1 MTRKMQESLLD
12 ISLYTDNKIIAPMM
26 LSKKIITMKKL
37 IVSLVLMAVTSGYS
51 QELNLPVFTQYLA
64 DNPFVLSPAYAGIG
78 DNLRIRVN
86 GLTQWV
92 GIKDAPQN
100 QSAYADFRI
109 LDRSGIGISVYND
122 SNGNTR
128 QTGAKVSFA
137 HHLILDYYSKQY
149 LSFGIS
155 YNYNTFRILTEN
167 FTGDV
172 NGGGSG
178 SISPTDNRYTSNN
191 NFDVSALYR
200 NRNFYLSFNANNVL
214 KKNINIERADEPDL
228 LSNYQIYSGYTFR
241 DGENSRIE
249 YEPSIFYQFFASDQR
264 STTDFN
270 FKYRRYNRY
279 EDYYWIGVSYRFL
292 NDQFP
297 KPLSV
302 GPMAGFMKSKF
313 YFGYSYQVMFNGLG
327 TYNSG
332 THVVTIGFDF
342 LQSISNCPCTQSPV
356 HD

>member
-1 MTRKMQESLLD
+1 MQESLLD
-12 ISLYTDNKIIAPMM
+12 ISHYTDNKIVPPMM

-37 IVSLVLMAVTSGYS
+37 ILSLVLMAVTSGYS

-64 DNPFVLSPAYAGIG
+64 DNPFVLSPAFAGIG
-78 DNLRIRVN
+78 DNLRIRAN

-92 GIKDAPQN
+92 GIKDAPDN
-100 QSAYADFRI
+100 QSVYADFRI
-109 LDRSGIGISVYND
+109 LDRSGVGISVYND
-122 SNGNTR
+122 KNGYTR

-155 YNYNTFRILTEN
+155 YNFNSFKI
-167 FTGDV
+167 DV
-172 NGGGSG
+172 NDFNNNGPDGNPVFDP
-178 SISPTDNRYTSNN
+178 SITDNRYTSNN

-200 NRNFYLSFNANNVL
+200 NKNFYLSFNANNVL
-214 KKNINIERADEPDL
+214 KKNVDKYRGVEPDL
-228 LSNYQIYSGYTFR
+228 LSNYQVYTGYTFK

-249 YEPSIFYQFFASDQR
+249 YEPSLYYQYFASDKR

-279 EDYYWIGVSYRFL
+279 EDYYWIGASYRFL

-313 YFGYSYQVMFNGLG
+313 YFGYSYQIMFNDLG
-327 TYNSG
+327 NYNTG

-342 LQSISNCPCTQSPV
+342 FGSISNCPCTQSPV

>member
-1 MTRKMQESLLD
+1 
-12 ISLYTDNKIIAPMM
+12 
-26 LSKKIITMKKL
+26 
-37 IVSLVLMAVTSGYS
+37 MAVTSGYS

-64 DNPFVLSPAYAGIG
+64 DNPFIISPAFAGIG
-78 DNLRIRVN
+78 DNLRIRAN

-100 QSAYADFRI
+100 QSVYADFRL
-109 LDRSGIGISVYND
+109 LDRSGVGISVYND
-122 SNGNTR
+122 KNGFTR

-149 LSFGIS
+149 LSFGLS
-155 YNYNTFRILTEN
+155 YNFNSFRIDIDEFNTTPNAPIL
-167 FTGDV
+167 DP
-172 NGGGSG
+172 
-178 SISPTDNRYTSNN
+178 SITDNRYTSNN
-191 NFDVSALYR
+191 NFDISALYR
-200 NRNFYLSFNANNVL
+200 NKNFYASFNANNVL
-214 KKNINIERADEPDL
+214 KKNVDKYRGVEPNL
-228 LSNYQIYSGYTFR
+228 LSNYQVYTGYIIT
-241 DGENSRIE
+241 DGENRRIE
-249 YEPSIFYQFFASDQR
+249 YEPSVYYQYFASDKR

-279 EDYYWIGVSYRFL
+279 EDYYWVGVSYRFL

-313 YFGYSYQVMFNGLG
+313 YFGYSYQVMFNQLG
-327 TYNSG
+327 AYNTG
-332 THVVTIGFDF
+332 THVVTIGVDF
-342 LQSISNCPCTQSPV
+342 LGAISNCPCTQSPV

>member
-1 MTRKMQESLLD
+1 
-12 ISLYTDNKIIAPMM
+12 M
-26 LSKKIITMKKL
+26 LSKKIITMKKFIL
-37 IVSLVLMAVTSGYS
+37 SLVLMAVTTSYS

-78 DNLRIRVN
+78 DNLRIRAN

-92 GIKDAPQN
+92 GIKDAPEN
-100 QSAYADFRI
+100 QSLYADFRI
-109 LDRSGIGISVYND
+109 LDRSGVGISIYND
-122 SNGNTR
+122 KNGYTR

-155 YNYNTFRILTEN
+155 YNFNSFRIDIDEFNNTIEHPIL
-167 FTGDV
+167 DPSV
-172 NGGGSG
+172 
-178 SISPTDNRYTSNN
+178 TDNRYTGNN
-191 NFDVSALYR
+191 NFDISALYR
-200 NRNFYLSFNANNVL
+200 NKNFYLSFNANNVL
-214 KKNINIERADEPDL
+214 KKNVDKYRGVEPNL
-228 LSNYQIYSGYTFR
+228 LSNYQVYTGYVFN
-241 DGENSRIE
+241 DGENRRIE
-249 YEPSIFYQFFASDQR
+249 YEPSIFYQYFASDKR

-279 EDYYWIGVSYRFL
+279 EDYYWIGVSYRML

-302 GPMAGFMKSKF
+302 GPMAGFMKSRF
-313 YFGYSYQVMFNGLG
+313 YFGYSYQVMFNDLG
-327 TYNSG
+327 NYNTG

-342 LQSISNCPCTQSPV
+342 LQAISNCPCTQSPV

>member
-1 MTRKMQESLLD
+1 
-12 ISLYTDNKIIAPMM
+12 M
-26 LSKKIITMKKL
+26 LSKKLITMKKFIL
-37 IVSLVLMAVTSGYS
+37 SLVLMAVTTSYS

-64 DNPFVLSPAYAGIG
+64 DNPFVISPAFAGIG
-78 DNLRIRVN
+78 DNLRIRAN

-100 QSAYADFRI
+100 QSLYADFRI
-109 LDRSGIGISVYND
+109 LDRSGVGISLYND
-122 SNGNTR
+122 RNGYTR

-137 HHLILDYYSKQY
+137 HHIILDYYSKQY
-149 LSFGIS
+149 LSFGLS
-155 YNYNTFRILTEN
+155 YNFNTFRIDTDEFN
-167 FTGDV
+167 TTIEHPVIDPSV
-172 NGGGSG
+172 
-178 SISPTDNRYTSNN
+178 TDNRYNANN
-191 NFDVSALYR
+191 NFDISALYR
-200 NRNFYLSFNANNVL
+200 NKSFYVSFNANNVL
-214 KKNINIERADEPDL
+214 KKNTDKYRGVEPNL
-228 LSNYQIYSGYTFR
+228 LSNYQVYTGYVFK

-249 YEPSIFYQFFASDQR
+249 YEPSVYYQYFASDGR

-279 EDYYWIGVSYRFL
+279 EDYYWVGVSYRFL

-302 GPMAGFMKSKF
+302 GPMLGFMKSKF
-313 YFGYSYQVMFNGLG
+313 YFGYSYQVMFNDLG
-327 TYNSG
+327 NYNTG
-332 THVVTIGFDF
+332 THSVTIGFDF

>member
-1 MTRKMQESLLD
+1 
-12 ISLYTDNKIIAPMM
+12 M
-26 LSKKIITMKKL
+26 LSKKLITMKKFIL
-37 IVSLVLMAVTSGYS
+37 SLVLMAVTTSYS

-64 DNPFVLSPAYAGIG
+64 DNPFVISPAFAGIG
-78 DNLRIRVN
+78 DNLRVRAN

-100 QSAYADFRI
+100 QSLYADFRV
-109 LDRSGIGISVYND
+109 LDRSGVGISLYND
-122 SNGNTR
+122 RNGYTR

-137 HHLILDYYSKQY
+137 HHIILDYYSKQY
-149 LSFGIS
+149 LSFGLS
-155 YNYNTFRILTEN
+155 YNFNTFRIDTDEFN
-167 FTGDV
+167 TTIEHPVIDPSV
-172 NGGGSG
+172 
-178 SISPTDNRYTSNN
+178 TDNRYNANN
-191 NFDVSALYR
+191 NFDISALYR
-200 NRNFYLSFNANNVL
+200 NKSFYLSFNANNVL
-214 KKNINIERADEPDL
+214 KKNTDKYRGVEPNL
-228 LSNYQIYSGYTFR
+228 LSNYQVYTGYVFK

-249 YEPSIFYQFFASDQR
+249 YEPSVYYQYFASDGR

-302 GPMAGFMKSKF
+302 GPMVGFMKSKF
-313 YFGYSYQVMFNGLG
+313 YFGYSYQVMFNDLG
-327 TYNSG
+327 NYNTG
-332 THVVTIGFDF
+332 THSVTIGFDF

>member
-1 MTRKMQESLLD
+1 MQESLLD

-26 LSKKIITMKKL
+26 LSKKFITMKKL

-92 GIKDAPQN
+92 GIKDAPEN
-100 QSAYADFRI
+100 QSAYIDFRL
-109 LDRSGIGISVYND
+109 LDRSGVGISVYND
-122 SNGNTR
+122 KNGYTR

-137 HHLILDYYSKQY
+137 HHIILDYYSKQY
-149 LSFGIS
+149 MSFGIS
-155 YNYNTFRILTEN
+155 YNFNNFRIDTDE
-167 FTGDV
+167 FETDV
-172 NGGGSG
+172 EHPVFDP
-178 SISPTDNRYTSNN
+178 SITDNRYTSNN
-191 NFDVSALYR
+191 NFDISALYR
-200 NRNFYLSFNANNVL
+200 NKNFYLSFNANNVL
-214 KKNINIERADEPDL
+214 KKNTNKFRGVEPDL
-228 LSNYQIYSGYTFR
+228 LSNYQVYTGYTFR

-249 YEPSIFYQFFASDQR
+249 YEPSVFYQYFASDKR
-264 STTDFN
+264 SATDFN

-279 EDYYWIGVSYRFL
+279 EEYYWIGVSYRML
-292 NDQFP
+292 NDQFA

-302 GPMAGFMKSKF
+302 GPMVGFMKYKF
-313 YFGYSYQVMFNGLG
+313 YFGYSYQIMFNDLG
-327 TYNSG
+327 NYNSG
-332 THVVTIGFDF
+332 THVVTLGFDF
-342 LQSISNCPCTQSPV
+342 LQALSSCPCTDSPV

>member
-1 MTRKMQESLLD
+1 
-12 ISLYTDNKIIAPMM
+12 
-26 LSKKIITMKKL
+26 MKKL
-37 IVSLVLMAVTSGYS
+37 FLSLVLMAVTTSYS

-64 DNPFVLSPAYAGIG
+64 DNPFILSPAYAGIG
-78 DNLRIRVN
+78 DNLRIRAN

-92 GIKDAPQN
+92 GIKDAPDN
-100 QSAYADFRI
+100 QSVYADFRV
-109 LDRSGIGISVYND
+109 LDRSGVGISIYND
-122 SNGNTR
+122 KNGYTR

-137 HHLILDYYSKQY
+137 HHLILDYYSQQY

-155 YNYNTFRILTEN
+155 YNFNNFRI
-167 FTGDV
+167 DV
-172 NGGGSG
+172 NDFDYTNPNGGAPVFDPA
-178 SISPTDNRYTSNN
+178 ITDNRSNNNN
-191 NFDVSALYR
+191 NFDISALYR
-200 NRNFYLSFNANNVL
+200 NRGFYLSFNANNVL
-214 KKNINIERADEPDL
+214 KKNVNKYRGVEPNL
-228 LSNYQIYSGYTFR
+228 LSNYQVYTGYTFR
-241 DGENSRIE
+241 DGENNRIE
-249 YEPSIFYQFFASDQR
+249 YEPSVFYQYFASDKR

-279 EDYYWIGVSYRFL
+279 EDYYWVGVSYRFL

-313 YFGYSYQVMFNGLG
+313 YFGYSYQIMFNDLG
-327 TYNSG
+327 SYNTG

-342 LQSISNCPCTQSPV
+342 LQAISNCPCTQSPV

>member
-1 MTRKMQESLLD
+1 
-12 ISLYTDNKIIAPMM
+12 
-26 LSKKIITMKKL
+26 MKKFIL
-37 IVSLVLMAVTSGYS
+37 SLVLMAVTTSYS

-64 DNPFVLSPAYAGIG
+64 DNPFVLSPAYAGVG
-78 DNLRIRVN
+78 DNFRIRAN

-92 GIKDAPQN
+92 GIKDAPEN
-100 QSAYADFRI
+100 QSLYADFRI
-109 LDRSGIGISVYND
+109 LDRSGVGISLYND
-122 SNGNTR
+122 KNGYTR

-155 YNYNTFRILTEN
+155 YNFNSFRIDIDEFNNTIEHPIL
-167 FTGDV
+167 DPSV
-172 NGGGSG
+172 
-178 SISPTDNRYTSNN
+178 TDNRYTANN
-191 NFDVSALYR
+191 NFDISALYR
-200 NRNFYLSFNANNVL
+200 NKNFYLSFNANNVL
-214 KKNINIERADEPDL
+214 KKNVDKYRGVEPNL
-228 LSNYQIYSGYTFR
+228 LSNYQVYTGYVFN
-241 DGENSRIE
+241 DGENRRIE
-249 YEPSIFYQFFASDQR
+249 YEPSVYFQYFASDKR

-279 EDYYWIGVSYRFL
+279 EDYYWIGVSYRML

-302 GPMAGFMKSKF
+302 GPMAGFMKSRF
-313 YFGYSYQVMFNGLG
+313 YFGYSYQVMFNDLG
-327 TYNSG
+327 NYNTG

-342 LQSISNCPCTQSPV
+342 LQAISNCPCTQSPV

>member
-1 MTRKMQESLLD
+1 
-12 ISLYTDNKIIAPMM
+12 M
-26 LSKKIITMKKL
+26 LSKKLITMKKFIL
-37 IVSLVLMAVTSGYS
+37 SLVLMAVTTTYS

-64 DNPFVLSPAYAGIG
+64 DNPFVISPAFAGIG
-78 DNLRIRVN
+78 DNLRIRAN

-100 QSAYADFRI
+100 QSLYADFRI
-109 LDRSGIGISVYND
+109 LDRSGVGISLYND
-122 SNGNTR
+122 RNGYTR

-137 HHLILDYYSKQY
+137 HHIILDYYSKQY
-149 LSFGIS
+149 LSFGLS
-155 YNYNTFRILTEN
+155 YNFNTFRIDTDEFN
-167 FTGDV
+167 TTIEHPVIDPSV
-172 NGGGSG
+172 
-178 SISPTDNRYTSNN
+178 TDNRYNANN
-191 NFDVSALYR
+191 NFDISALYR
-200 NRNFYLSFNANNVL
+200 NKSFYVSFNANNVL
-214 KKNINIERADEPDL
+214 KKNTDKYRGVEPNL
-228 LSNYQIYSGYTFR
+228 LSNYQVYTGYVFK

-249 YEPSIFYQFFASDQR
+249 YEPSVYYQYFASDGR

-279 EDYYWIGVSYRFL
+279 EDYYWVGVSYRFL

-302 GPMAGFMKSKF
+302 GPMVGFMKSKF
-313 YFGYSYQVMFNGLG
+313 YFGYSYQVMFNDLG
-327 TYNSG
+327 NYNTG
-332 THVVTIGFDF
+332 THSVTIGFDF

>member
-1 MTRKMQESLLD
+1 
-12 ISLYTDNKIIAPMM
+12 
-26 LSKKIITMKKL
+26 
-37 IVSLVLMAVTSGYS
+37 MAVTSGYS

-64 DNPFVLSPAYAGIG
+64 DNPFILSPAYAGIG
-78 DNLRIRVN
+78 DNLRIRAN

-92 GIKDAPQN
+92 GIKDAPEN
-100 QSAYADFRI
+100 QSLYADFRI
-109 LDRSGIGISVYND
+109 LDRSGVGISLYND
-122 SNGNTR
+122 KNGNTR
-128 QTGAKVSFA
+128 QAGAKVSFA
-137 HHLILDYYSKQY
+137 HHIILDYYSKQY

-155 YNYNTFRILTEN
+155 YNFNSFRIDVNN

-172 NGGGSG
+172 NQPGTPAQDIYVS
-178 SISPTDNRYTSNN
+178 DNRYTSNN
-191 NFDVSALYR
+191 NFDISALYR
-200 NRNFYLSFNANNVL
+200 NKGFYLSFNANNVL
-214 KKNINIERADEPDL
+214 KKNVDNYSKTEPYV
-228 LSNYQIYSGYTFR
+228 LSNYQVYSGFTFR

-249 YEPSIFYQFFASDQR
+249 YEPSVFYQYFASDGR

-279 EDYYWIGVSYRFL
+279 EDYYWIGASYRFL

-313 YFGYSYQVMFNGLG
+313 YFAYSYQIMFNDLG
-327 TYNSG
+327 NYNSG
-332 THVVTIGFDF
+332 THSITIGFDF